1 MIQDE
6 GGGGM
11 GMTDRQFDAFQSSL
25 LRDLRRI
32 EKAIREKYGEN
43 ECIEDL
49 KTLMED
55 TEKMLKRP

>member
-1 MIQDE
+1 
-6 GGGGM
+6 
-11 GMTDRQFDAFQSSL
+11 MTDRQFDAFQSSL